1 MMKHIKRKTLKEIKI
16 PEEVLH
22 KISPENISQ
31 DFLKKIK
38 YKDVKGKQAILL
50 MESGEALHSFF
61 YNNKGKACT
70 IPLAN
75 PVLIYFNLAQTHL
88 RGIHS
93 TKESLF
99 GVFSE
104 DKNVDE
110 DSLQLFYGYF
120 GQTSS
125 FVVILMTAIEAFVN
139 QKIDID
145 FKYHKQEQNKFTRVY
160 DYSQIQRWIPLNEKI
175 EEILN
180 NTTNKN
186 FAKNHPNKQIHLY
199 NLKELRDLI
208 VHTKAEKDYE
218 SYIELYKKTLN
229 FKFNESIEA
238 VKDFIN
244 YYEENLIE
252 PCPCGR
258 DS

>member
-1 MMKHIKRKTLKEIKI
+1 MEIKI
-16 PEEVLH
+16 PEEVLG
-22 KISPENISQ
+22 IIPSRNFSE
-31 DFLKKIK
+31 DFLKNIK
-38 YKDVKGKQAILL
+38 YSDVKGKQAILL
-50 MESGEALHSFF
+50 MESGEALQSFF
-61 YNNKGKACT
+61 YDDNGKACT

-93 TKESLF
+93 TKESLL
-99 GVFSE
+99 GIFSKE
-104 DKNVDE
+104 KNIDE
-110 DSLQLFYGYF
+110 DSLKLFYGYF

-125 FVVILMTAIEAFVN
+125 FVMMLMTAIEAFVN
-139 QKIDID
+139 QKIDSE
-145 FKYHKQEQNKFTRVY
+145 FKYYKSEQDRFTRVY

-180 NTTNKN
+180 KTTQKN
-186 FAKNHPNKQIHLY
+186 FAKKYPNKQIHLT

-208 VHTKAEKDYE
+208 VHTKAEKNHE
-218 SYIELYKKTLN
+218 NYIELYKKTLN
-229 FKFNESIEA
+229 FKFNETIEV

-252 PCPCGR
+252 PCPCGI